1 MKNLS
6 KELFCRTTGMV
17 ADENHA
23 AYLNW
28 LEEQVREQ
36 EEMRENILKCQEDI
50 AKVIDEEDIIYG

>member
-1 MKNLS
+1 
-6 KELFCRTTGMV
+6 MV

-23 AYLNW
+23 DYLIW